1 MMERAALTIIA
12 GSGELM
18 NRVKPRGFLKS
29 DDGTG
34 MVEFA
39 LAASL
44 FLMLIMGIVEFG
56 LASWQKNAA
65 ASDAR
70 EGARYAIVRG
80 SKSGRIAT
88 AESVAKY
95 IKSRSALDTA
105 GLAVYTTWTPAT
117 KVPGSIVTV
126 SVAHTVPRLGPIVHA
141 HRDSVTST
149 MQVYF

>member
-1 MMERAALTIIA
+1 
-12 GSGELM
+12 M
-18 NRVKPRGFLKS
+18 NKGKLRGFLKA
-29 DDGTG
+29 DDGNG

-44 FLMLIMGIVEFG
+44 FLMLLLGIVEFG
-56 LASWQKNAA
+56 LAAWQKNAV

-88 AESVAKY
+88 PESVASY

-105 GLAVYTTWTPAT
+105 ALAVYTTWDPVT

-126 SVAHTVPRLGPIVHA
+126 RVAHTVPRLGPIVPA
-141 HRDSVTST
+141 HRDSVTSK